1 MPYQDGFGADG
12 LLRYKYRGEE
22 PNHRDNRELRFAM
35 EQQLPMVY
43 FHGLVPGRSPPEPSE
58 PTALG

>member
-12 LLRYKYRGEE
+12 LLRYKYRGED
-22 PNHRDNRELRFAM
+22 PDHRDNRGLRFVR
-35 EQQLPMVY
+35 EQQLPLGY
-43 FHGLVPGRSPPEPSE
+43 FYGLIPGRSPPEPSE